1 MRNTSVKKRKKII
14 PNEWQYELNSY
25 FCRLIIMQ
33 TRTDKSMQDVVILQ
47 IVQMRDPAGNK
58 TENMKLQFLGAAREV
73 TGSKHLITTKR
84 GTKILLDCGM
94 YQGKGL
100 ETDAMNRDLGF
111 DPKEIDFLVLS
122 HAHIDHSGLIP
133 YIYKLGFNGTIL
145 CTPATRDLCAI
156 MLADAGRIQESD
168 TQTFNKKR
176 KAQGLIPVEPI
187 YTLADA
193 QACMSC
199 FISVPYHKQFNI
211 EGEVSVEFFDTG
223 HILGASCVYLEVK
236 DGRRTIKIGFTGAIG
251 RYNKRI
257 LKDPEPFPQ
266 VDYLIM
272 ESTYG
277 DRLHTSLDTAEQDLL
292 MAVLDTCTKKK
303 GKLIIPSFAIGRA
316 QEIIYALDRLH
327 NSKLLPDIDVFV
339 DSPLSV
345 SATNIMRLHT
355 ECFNDQIVEYMKQDP
370 DPFGFDRLQYVQSV
384 EASKAL
390 NVRNKTCIIIS
401 ASGMMEAG
409 RVKHHLANNID
420 NPKTT
425 ILCVGYCEPKTLG
438 AKIMRGDKKVSI
450 FGRPYEVRAEVR
462 IIDSLSG
469 HGDYS
474 EMINYIGCQ
483 EKRRLKK
490 IFMVHGEAETQE
502 RFRDILNKV
511 GYKRV
516 EIPERLDEV
525 EL

>member
-1 MRNTSVKKRKKII
+1 MEQKNNR
-14 PNEWQYELNSY
+14 
-25 FCRLIIMQ
+25 
-33 TRTDKSMQDVVILQ
+33 
-47 IVQMRDPAGNK
+47 
-58 TENMKLQFLGAAREV
+58 MKLEFLGAAREV
-73 TGSKHLITTKR
+73 TGSKHLITTRK
-84 GTKILLDCGM
+84 GLKILLDCGM

-111 DPKEIDFLVLS
+111 DPKEIDYLILS

-133 YIYKLGFNGTIL
+133 YIYKLGFHGVIL

-168 TQTFNKKR
+168 VHTFNKKR
-176 KAQGLIPVEPI
+176 QNQGLPPVEPI
-187 YTLADA
+187 YTQADA
-193 QACMSC
+193 QACMEC
-199 FISVPYHKQFNI
+199 FISVPYHKKFNI
-211 EGEVSVEFFDTG
+211 EGEVSVEFFDAG
-223 HILGASCVYLEVK
+223 HILGSAFVYLEIK
-236 DGRRTIKIGFTGAIG
+236 DGRRMVKLGFSGDVG
-251 RYNKRI
+251 RYQKHI

-266 VDYLIM
+266 VDYLLL

-277 DRLHTSLDTAEQDLL
+277 DRLHETLDNAEQELL

-327 NSKLLPDIDVFV
+327 AKKLLPDIDVFV

-345 SATNIMRLHT
+345 NATNIMRLHT
-355 ECFNDQIVEYMKQDP
+355 ECFNDDIVAYMKDND
-370 DPFGFDRLQYVQSV
+370 DPFGFDKLQYIQSV

-390 NVRNKTCIIIS
+390 NVRHKTCIIIS

-425 ILCVGYCEPKTLG
+425 ILCVGYCEPSTLG
-438 AKIMRGDKKVSI
+438 AKILRGDKTVSI
-450 FGRPYEVRAEVR
+450 FGRSYEVRAEVR
-462 IIDSLSG
+462 RIESLSG
-469 HGDYS
+469 HADY
-474 EMINYIGCQ
+474 EELMRYISCQ
-483 EKRRLKK
+483 DKRKLKQV
-490 IFMVHGEAETQE
+490 FLVHGEAETQLHFQATLTE
-502 RFRDILNKV
+502 R
-511 GYKRV
+511 GYKHVSVAEFRQA
-516 EIPERLDEV
+516 V

>member
-1 MRNTSVKKRKKII
+1 
-14 PNEWQYELNSY
+14 
-25 FCRLIIMQ
+25 
-33 TRTDKSMQDVVILQ
+33 
-47 IVQMRDPAGNK
+47 
-58 TENMKLQFLGAAREV
+58 MKLQFLGAAREV
-73 TGSKHLITTKR
+73 TGSKHLITTKS
-84 GTKILLDCGM
+84 GLKILLDCGM

-111 DPKEIDFLVLS
+111 NPSEIDYLILS

-133 YIYKLGFNGTIL
+133 FIYKLGFRGTVL

-156 MLADAGRIQESD
+156 MLADAGRIQEQD

-176 KAQGLIPVEPI
+176 KAQGLDPVEPI
-187 YTLADA
+187 YDEQDA

-199 FISVPYHKQFNI
+199 FISVPYHKKFNI
-211 EGEVSVEFFDTG
+211 EGEVQVEFFDAG
-223 HILGASCVYLEVK
+223 HILGSSCIILEIK
-236 DGRRTIKIGFTGAIG
+236 EGRRRIRLGFTGDIG
-251 RYNKRI
+251 RYNKQI

-277 DRLHTSLDTAEQDLL
+277 DRLHESMESAETELL

-316 QEIIYALDRLH
+316 QEIIYALDRLEH
-327 NSKLLPDIDVFV
+327 AKLLPDIDVFV

-355 ECFNDQIVEYMKQDP
+355 ECFNQNIAEYCQTDP
-370 DPFGFDRLQYVQSV
+370 DPFGFDRLHYIQSV
-384 EASKAL
+384 TESKQL
-390 NVRNKTCIIIS
+390 NIRHKPCVIIA

-409 RVKHHLANNID
+409 RVKHHLANHIE
-420 NPKTT
+420 NPATT
-425 ILCVGYCEPKTLG
+425 VLCVGYCEPTTLG
-438 AKIMRGDKKVSI
+438 AKIMRGDEEVSI
-450 FGRPYEVRAEVR
+450 FGQRHKVRAELR
-462 IIDSLSG
+462 RIDSLSG
-469 HGDYS
+469 HGDYA

-483 EKRRLKK
+483 DKKKLKGLF
-490 IFMVHGEAETQE
+490 IVHGEEETQMHFKE
-502 RFRDILNKV
+502 TLAELGWKNITIPAFR
-511 GYKRV
+511 
-516 EIPERLDEV
+516 DEV

>member
-1 MRNTSVKKRKKII
+1 M
-14 PNEWQYELNSY
+14 
-25 FCRLIIMQ
+25 
-33 TRTDKSMQDVVILQ
+33 
-47 IVQMRDPAGNK
+47 
-58 TENMKLQFLGAAREV
+58 GAVREV
-73 TGSKHLITTKR
+73 TGSKHLLTTKS
-84 GTKILLDCGM
+84 GLKILLDCGM

-111 DPKEIDFLVLS
+111 DPSEIDYLILS

-133 YIYKLGFNGTIL
+133 YIYKLGFRGTVL

-156 MLADAGRIQESD
+156 MLADAGRIQEQD

-176 KAQGLIPVEPI
+176 KAQGLDPVEPI
-187 YTLADA
+187 YDEQDA

-199 FISVPYHKQFNI
+199 FISVPYHKKFNI
-211 EGEVSVEFFDTG
+211 EGEVMVEFFDAG
-223 HILGASCVYLEVK
+223 HILGSSCTVLEIK
-236 DGRRTIKIGFTGAIG
+236 EGRRTIRLGFTGDIG
-251 RYNKRI
+251 RYNKQI

-277 DRLHTSLDTAEQDLL
+277 DRLHESLESAEQELL

-316 QEIIYALDRLH
+316 QEIIYALDRLE
-327 NSKLLPDIDVFV
+327 NAKLLPDIDVFV

-345 SATNIMRLHT
+345 SATNIMRLHS
-355 ECFNDQIVEYMKQDP
+355 ECFNDDIVEYCKTDP
-370 DPFGFDRLQYVQSV
+370 DPFGFDRLHYIQSV
-384 EASKAL
+384 AESKML
-390 NVRNKTCIIIS
+390 NVRHKPCVIIS

-409 RVKHHLANNID
+409 RVKHHLANHIE
-420 NPKTT
+420 NPATT

-438 AKIMRGDKKVSI
+438 AHIMRGDKTVSI
-450 FGRPYEVRAEVR
+450 FGHLHAVRAELR
-462 IIDSLSG
+462 RIDSLSG

-483 EKRRLKK
+483 DKKKLKGLF
-490 IFMVHGEAETQE
+490 IVHGEEETQMHFKE
-502 RFRDILNKV
+502 TLSELGWKHISVPAFR
-511 GYKRV
+511 
-516 EIPERLDEV
+516 DEV

>member
-1 MRNTSVKKRKKII
+1 
-14 PNEWQYELNSY
+14 
-25 FCRLIIMQ
+25 
-33 TRTDKSMQDVVILQ
+33 
-47 IVQMRDPAGNK
+47 
-58 TENMKLQFLGAAREV
+58 MKLEFLGAAREV
-73 TGSKHLITTKR
+73 TGSKHLLTTKR

-111 DPKEIDFLVLS
+111 DPKEIDYLILS

-133 YIYKLGFNGTIL
+133 YIYKLGFNGTII

-156 MLADAGRIQESD
+156 MLPDAGRIQESD
-168 TQTFNKKR
+168 VRTFNKKR
-176 KAQGLIPVEPI
+176 TEKGLPPVEPI
-187 YTLADA
+187 YTQADA
-193 QACMSC
+193 EQCMSC
-199 FISVPYHKQFNI
+199 FISVPYHKKFMI
-211 EGEVSVEFFDTG
+211 EGEVSVEFYDAG
-223 HILGASCVYLEVK
+223 HILGSACVFLTVK
-236 DGRRTIKIGFTGAIG
+236 EGRRNIKIGFTGDIG
-251 RYNKRI
+251 RYDKRI

-266 VDYLIM
+266 VDYLLM

-277 DRLHTSLDTAEQDLL
+277 DRLHTSLDNAEQELL

-316 QEIIYALDRLH
+316 QEIIYALDRLR
-327 NSKLLPDIDVFV
+327 NNKLLPDIDAFV

-345 SATNIMRLHT
+345 NATNIMRLHS
-355 ECFNDQIVEYMKQDP
+355 ECFNDEIVEYMQKDP
-370 DPFGFDRLQYVQSV
+370 DPFGFDRLQYIQSV

-409 RVKHHLANNID
+409 RVKHHIANNIE

-438 AKIMRGDKKVSI
+438 AKIMRGDKTVSI
-450 FGRPYEVRAEVR
+450 FGRPYSVRADLRR
-462 IIDSLSG
+462 IESLSG
-469 HGDYS
+469 HADYN
-474 EMINYIGCQ
+474 EMLNYISCQ
-483 EKRRLKK
+483 EKRRIKK
-490 IFMVHGEAETQE
+490 IFLVHGEAETQE
-502 RFRDILNKV
+502 HFRDTLNKK

-516 EIPERLDEV
+516 EIPERGELV

>member
-1 MRNTSVKKRKKII
+1 MKI
-14 PNEWQYELNSY
+14 
-25 FCRLIIMQ
+25 
-33 TRTDKSMQDVVILQ
+33 
-47 IVQMRDPAGNK
+47 
-58 TENMKLQFLGAAREV
+58 QFLGAAKEV
-73 TGSKHLITTKR
+73 TGSKHLITTKK

-111 DPKEIDFLVLS
+111 DPKEINYLILS

-133 YIYKLGFNGTIL
+133 YIYKLGFNGVIV
-145 CTPATRDLCAI
+145 CTSATRDLCSI

-168 TQTFNKKR
+168 THTFNKKR
-176 KAQGLIPVEPI
+176 ASQGLPPVEPI
-187 YTLADA
+187 YTEADA
-193 QACMSC
+193 QACMNC
-199 FISVPYHKQFNI
+199 FFSVPYHKKFNLGT
-211 EGEVSVEFFDTG
+211 EGTVEFYDAG
-223 HILGASCVYLEVK
+223 HILGSGLVYLELK
-236 DGRRTIKIGFTGAIG
+236 EGRRMIKIGFTGDVG
-251 RYNKRI
+251 RYDKHI
-257 LKDPEPFPQ
+257 LKNPEPFPQ

-277 DRLHTSLDTAEQDLL
+277 DRLHTTIDNAEVELL
-292 MAVLDTCTKKK
+292 KAVLDTCTKKK

-316 QEIIYALDRLH
+316 QEIIYALDRLRT
-327 NSKLLPDIDVFV
+327 KGQLPDIDVFV

-345 SATNIMRLHT
+345 NATNIMRMHT
-355 ECFNDQIVEYMKQDP
+355 ECFNDDIVAYMKDNE

-390 NVRNKTCIIIS
+390 NVRHKPCIIIS

-420 NPKTT
+420 NPTT
-425 ILCVGYCEPKTLG
+425 TVLCVGYCEPSTLG
-438 AKIMRGDKKVSI
+438 AKIMRGDEEVSI
-450 FGRPYEVRAEVR
+450 FGHVYRVRADVR
-462 IIDSLSG
+462 RIDSLSG
-469 HGDYS
+469 HGDY
-474 EMINYIGCQ
+474 EELIRYISCQ

-490 IFMVHGEAETQE
+490 IFLVHGEAMTQE
-502 RFRDILNKV
+502 HFKATLNKR

-516 EIPERLDEV
+516 EIADFREEV

>member
-1 MRNTSVKKRKKII
+1 
-14 PNEWQYELNSY
+14 
-25 FCRLIIMQ
+25 
-33 TRTDKSMQDVVILQ
+33 
-47 IVQMRDPAGNK
+47 
-58 TENMKLQFLGAAREV
+58 MKLEFLGAAREV
-73 TGSKHLITTKR
+73 TGSKHLITTKK
-84 GTKILLDCGM
+84 GTRILLDCGM

-100 ETDAMNRDLGF
+100 ETDEMNRDLGF
-111 DPKEIDFLVLS
+111 DPKEIDFLILS

-133 YIYKLGFNGTIL
+133 YIYKLGFNGTVL
-145 CTPATRDLCAI
+145 CTPATRDLCSI

-168 TQTFNKKR
+168 TLTFNKKR
-176 KAQGLIPVEPI
+176 QSQGLPPVEPI

-193 QACMSC
+193 QACMHC
-199 FISVPYHKQFNI
+199 FISVPYHKQFVI
-211 EGEVSVEFFDTG
+211 EGEVSVEFFDAG
-223 HILGASCVYLEVK
+223 HILGSAMTYLEIK
-236 DGRRTIKIGFTGAIG
+236 EGRRKIRLGYTGDIG
-251 RYNKRI
+251 RYDKRI

-277 DRLHTSLDTAEQDLL
+277 DRLHTTLDNAEQELL

-316 QEIIYALDRLH
+316 QEIIYALDRLR
-327 NSKLLPDIDVFV
+327 NAKLLPDIDCFV

-345 SATNIMRLHT
+345 NATNIMRLHT
-355 ECFNDQIVEYMKQDP
+355 ECFNDEISEYMKTDL
-370 DPFGFDRLQYVQSV
+370 DPFGFDRLQYIQSV

-390 NVRNKTCIIIS
+390 NMRNKTCIIIS

-438 AKIMRGDKKVSI
+438 AKIMRGDKSVSI
-450 FGRPYEVRAEVR
+450 FGRQYEVRADLR
-462 IIDSLSG
+462 RIDSYSG
-469 HGDYS
+469 HGDYN
-474 EMINYIGCQ
+474 EIINYIGCQ

-490 IFMVHGEAETQE
+490 IFLVHGEAETQE
-502 RFRDILNKV
+502 HFRDTLNKR

-516 EIPERLDEV
+516 DIPERGETV

>member
-1 MRNTSVKKRKKII
+1 
-14 PNEWQYELNSY
+14 
-25 FCRLIIMQ
+25 
-33 TRTDKSMQDVVILQ
+33 
-47 IVQMRDPAGNK
+47 
-58 TENMKLQFLGAAREV
+58 MKLDFLGATREV
-73 TGSKHLITTKR
+73 TGSKHLITTKK
-84 GTKILLDCGM
+84 GLKILLDCGM

-111 DPKEIDFLVLS
+111 DPKEIDYLILS

-133 YIYKLGFNGTIL
+133 YIYKLGFHGVVV

-168 TQTFNKKR
+168 TMTFNKKR
-176 KAQGLIPVEPI
+176 LKQGLPPVEPI

-199 FISVPYHKQFNI
+199 FVSVPYHKPFNI
-211 EGEVSVEFFDTG
+211 EGEATVEFFDAG
-223 HILGASCVYLEVK
+223 HILGSAFVFLKVK
-236 DGRRTIKIGFTGAIG
+236 DGRRTIKLGFTGDVG
-251 RYNKRI
+251 RYDKQI

-266 VDYLIM
+266 VDYLLM

-277 DRLHTSLDTAEQDLL
+277 DRLHKTLSDAENELL

-316 QEIIYALDRLH
+316 QEIVYALDRLH
-327 NSKLLPDIDVFV
+327 TKGLLPDIDVFV

-345 SATNIMRLHT
+345 NATNIMRLHT
-355 ECFNDQIVEYMKQDP
+355 ECFNDDIVEYMKEDA
-370 DPFGFDRLQYVQSV
+370 DPFGFDRLQYIQSV
-384 EASKAL
+384 DASKAL
-390 NVRNKTCIIIS
+390 NVRHKPCIIIS

-420 NPKTT
+420 NPTT
-425 ILCVGYCEPKTLG
+425 MVLCVGYCEPSTLG
-438 AKIMRGDKKVSI
+438 AKIMRGDKSVSI
-450 FGRPYEVRAEVR
+450 FGRPYKVRAELR
-462 IIDSLSG
+462 RIDSLSG
-469 HGDYS
+469 HADY
-474 EMINYIGCQ
+474 EELMRYIGCQ
-483 EKRRLKK
+483 DKRRLKK
-490 IFMVHGEAETQE
+490 IYLVHGESETQD
-502 RFRDILNKV
+502 RFQETLNAA

-516 EIPERLDEV
+516 EVAEFRETV

>member
-1 MRNTSVKKRKKII
+1 
-14 PNEWQYELNSY
+14 
-25 FCRLIIMQ
+25 
-33 TRTDKSMQDVVILQ
+33 
-47 IVQMRDPAGNK
+47 
-58 TENMKLQFLGAAREV
+58 MKLKFMGAAREV
-73 TGSKHLITTKR
+73 TGSKHLITTKK
-84 GTKILLDCGM
+84 GLNILLDCGM

-111 DPKEIDFLVLS
+111 DPAEIDYLILS

-133 YIYKLGFNGTIL
+133 YIYKEGFRGTVL

-156 MLADAGRIQESD
+156 MLADAGRIQEAD
-168 TQTFNKKR
+168 THTFNKKR
-176 KAQGLIPVEPI
+176 KDQNLPPVEPI
-187 YTLADA
+187 YTEKDA
-193 QACMSC
+193 QECMSC

-211 EGEVSVEFFDTG
+211 EGEVIVEFFDAG
-223 HILGASCVYLEVK
+223 HILGSSCVYLEIK
-236 DGRRTIKIGFTGAIG
+236 DGRRTIKLGFTGDIG

-277 DRLHTSLDTAEQDLL
+277 DRLHTTIEDAEQELL

-303 GKLIIPSFAIGRA
+303 GKLIIPSFAVGRA
-316 QEIIYALDRLH
+316 QEIIYALDRLETAD
-327 NSKLLPDIDVFV
+327 LLPDIDVFV

-355 ECFNDQIVEYMKQDP
+355 ECFGPSILQYMKKDP
-370 DPFGFDRLQYVQSV
+370 DPFGFDRLQYIQSV

-390 NVRNKTCIIIS
+390 NVRHKPCVIIS

-409 RVKHHLANNID
+409 RVKHHLANHID
-420 NPKTT
+420 DPTTT

-438 AKIMRGDKKVSI
+438 ARIMRGDKTVSI
-450 FGRPYEVRAEVR
+450 FGHLYEVRAELRR
-462 IIDSLSG
+462 IESLSG

-490 IFMVHGEAETQE
+490 IFLVHGEAATQE
-502 RFRDILNKV
+502 HFRDTLNEV
-511 GYKRV
+511 GWNRV
-516 EIPERLDEV
+516 EIPEFRQEV
-525 EL
+525 DL

>member
-1 MRNTSVKKRKKII
+1 M
-14 PNEWQYELNSY
+14 
-25 FCRLIIMQ
+25 
-33 TRTDKSMQDVVILQ
+33 
-47 IVQMRDPAGNK
+47 
-58 TENMKLQFLGAAREV
+58 
-73 TGSKHLITTKR
+73 TGSKHLITTKH

-100 ETDAMNRDLGF
+100 DTDAMNRDLGF
-111 DPKEIDFLVLS
+111 DPKDVDYLILS

-133 YIYKLGFNGTIL
+133 YIYKLGFNGTVL
-145 CTPATRDLCAI
+145 CTPATRDLCSI
-156 MLADAGRIQESD
+156 MLADAGRIQEAD
-168 TQTFNKKR
+168 THTFNKKR
-176 KAQGLIPVEPI
+176 QAQGLPPVEPI

-199 FISVPYHKQFNI
+199 FISVPYHKKFTI
-211 EGEVSVEFFDTG
+211 EGEVSVEFYDAG
-223 HILGASCVYLEVK
+223 HILGSACVYLEVK
-236 DGRRTIKIGFTGAIG
+236 EGRRTIKVGFTGDIG
-251 RYNKRI
+251 RYNKHI

-277 DRLHTSLDTAEQDLL
+277 DRLHTTIANAEQELL
-292 MAVLDTCTKKK
+292 MAVLDTCTKKR

-316 QEIIYALDRLH
+316 QEIIYALDRLR
-327 NSKLLPDIDVFV
+327 NKKLLPDIDCFV

-345 SATNIMRLHT
+345 NATNIMRLHT
-355 ECFNDQIVEYMKQDP
+355 ECFNDEIVEYMKRDP
-370 DPFGFDRLQYVQSV
+370 DPFGFDRLQYIQSV

-409 RVKHHLANNID
+409 RVKHHLANNIE

-425 ILCVGYCEPKTLG
+425 ILCVGYCEPTTLG
-438 AKIMRGDKKVSI
+438 AKIMRGDKSVSI
-450 FGRPYEVRAEVR
+450 FGHQHEVRAELR
-462 IIDSLSG
+462 RIDSLSG

-474 EMINYIGCQ
+474 EMINYISCQ
-483 EKRRLKK
+483 DKRRLKK
-490 IFMVHGEAETQE
+490 ILLVHGEAETQE
-502 RFRDILNKV
+502 HFRDKLREA
-511 GYKRV
+511 GFKRV
-516 EIPERLDEV
+516 DIPERLDAV